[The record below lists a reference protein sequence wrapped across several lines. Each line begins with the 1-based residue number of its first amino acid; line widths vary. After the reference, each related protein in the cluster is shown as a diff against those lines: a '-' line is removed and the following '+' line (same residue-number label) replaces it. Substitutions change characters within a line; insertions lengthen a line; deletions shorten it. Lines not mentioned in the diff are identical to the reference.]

1 MELTDTC
8 KQIVDDI
15 TAILDEFMIPLE
27 KWGLFSIPFV
37 RAYFLGIYC
46 EAGKTH
52 VLNDENIDLQD
63 WTQNTIFKK
72 LYSKGILFQRENKI
86 DPTTLSRDLI
96 HYGLAKKRVGRKYK
110 LNG

>member
-15 TAILDEFMIPLE
+15 TAILDKFMIPLE
-27 KWGLFSIPFV
+27 KWELSSVPFV

-46 EAGKTH
+46 EAKKTH
-52 VLNDENIDLQD
+52 VLNDENIDVQD
-63 WTQNTIFKK
+63 WPQNPIFQE
-72 LYSKGILFQRENKI
+72 LYIRGILFQRENKI
-86 DPTTLSRDLI
+86 DPTTLSRDLV
-96 HYGLAKKRVGRKYK
+96 HYGLAKKRVARKYN